1 MKMEE
6 ETISGKLFSY
16 CNQKFSSMTRDKNL
30 RLEWRYIT
38 AGNMKD
44 PERTRQVRTKYILLE
59 LIVIYEIQLK

>member
-1 MKMEE
+1 
-6 ETISGKLFSY
+6 
-16 CNQKFSSMTRDKNL
+16 MTRDKNL